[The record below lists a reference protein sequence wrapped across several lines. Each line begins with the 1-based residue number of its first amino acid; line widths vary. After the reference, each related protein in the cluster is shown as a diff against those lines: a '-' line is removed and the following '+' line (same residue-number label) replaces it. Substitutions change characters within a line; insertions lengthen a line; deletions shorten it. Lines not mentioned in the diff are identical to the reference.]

1 MKKTIYNEKLNR
13 CIFALVLFFV
23 AGFILINIFYNIR
36 NLESVL
42 PMTKSTNQKIYQEYN
57 AKEKSL
63 PDAYLRSLIRERKI
77 TVPYKFSPYINY
89 NPIEDE
95 DERGA
100 SFKANYFRENNYS
113 LYFSE
118 YAKECCYDDN
128 LPRIQELSDINSA
141 IVPILEKD
149 FTNIGLTNDL
159 LRYTF
164 LLNQESSKETTY
176 FWYAWYYYSFAEE
189 KDWYHYA
196 YVQNGVEDSNSLVAV
211 WDHEEQIYIMTEDYY
226 INTFEPAAYKAIS
239 QLPEEVEK

>member
-1 MKKTIYNEKLNR
+1 MNRILEKHKLNKV
-13 CIFALVLFFV
+13 FYVLVLTFLT
-23 AGFILINIFYNIR
+23 GFILVNIIYNFR
-36 NLESVL
+36 NLETVL
-42 PMTKSTNQKIYQEYN
+42 PMTQTTNQKIYQESN
-57 AKEKSL
+57 INEKSL
-63 PDAYLRSLIRERKI
+63 PDAYIRELIRDKEI

-118 YAKECCYDDN
+118 YAKKCNYDN
-128 LPRIQELSDINSA
+128 TLPKIQELSDINGD
-141 IVPILEKD
+141 IMPLIDKD

-164 LLNQESSKETTY
+164 LLNQETSKETTY

-189 KDWYHYA
+189 KEWYHYA
-196 YVQNGVEDSNSLVAV
+196 YLENGIEDSDSLVAV
-211 WDHEEQIYIMTEDYY
+211 WDHEEQLYIMTREYY
-226 INTFEPAAYKAIS
+226 DSTFSEVAKKAIS
-239 QLPEEVEK
+239 RLPEEAAE